1 MTTPDAGQLPMLPVP
16 EILAPDL
23 LPPTTTPRSPGLE
36 RARRRQMDE
45 VASRAQLA
53 HTTEQARAF
62 LAASAIG
69 NLTTLAALTEASCQS
84 APAATSYYHAIL
96 RAYGISAARSISTF

>member
-1 MTTPDAGQLPMLPVP
+1 MTTPDTGRLPMLPVP

-23 LPPTTTPRSPGLE
+23 LPPNPMPRSPGLE

-45 VASRAQLA
+45 LANRAQLA
-53 HTTEQARAF
+53 HATEQARAF

-69 NLTTLAALTEASCQS
+69 NLTTLAALTEASCQT
-84 APAATSYYHAIL
+84 APAATGYYQAVL
-96 RAYGISAARSISTF
+96 RAYGISAARSITNF